1 MSTTNTF
8 PLSAQCVNEEF
19 RFHLFRRGV
28 LNFLR
33 GIAAALLMPLE
44 MLECLRCG
52 NCADRSIALSWAL
65 SAVMYT
71 GVFEIWN
78 LSNKAIFDGHD
89 RTGSVLVYC
98 LVVLVAGIWSGSI
111 QTDRS
116 SKMMD
121 ASSNSYR
128 KHHGSHKHGGGH
140 HGSHPGHD
148 HGRHHHGG
156 HDHGPL
162 HDPQFQYPTIQDVE
176 SRSSIESR
184 SRTESGSKTE
194 SRSTATLQSAA
205 SPQMTS
211 AKGVCC
217 HNCRMCRESI
227 CIKTGMAKR
236 GRSL

>member
-1 MSTTNTF
+1 MNTTNTF

-52 NCADRSIALSWAL
+52 NCAGRGIVLSWAL

-71 GVFEIWN
+71 GFFEIWN
-78 LSNKAIFDGHD
+78 LSNKAISDGHD
-89 RTGSVLVYC
+89 RTGSILGYC
-98 LVVLVAGIWSGSI
+98 LVVLVAGIWSGSR

-116 SKMMD
+116 SKTID
-121 ASSNSYR
+121 ASSNSYG
-128 KHHGSHKHGGGH
+128 KENSLHKHKGMHHGFHTGHHHEGHGHGGH
-140 HGSHPGHD
+140 HRGPF
-148 HGRHHHGG
+148 HH
-156 HDHGPL
+156 
-162 HDPQFQYPTIQDVE
+162 PQFQYPTIQDVG
-176 SRSSIESR
+176 SR
-184 SRTESGSKTE
+184 SRIESGSNTE
-194 SRSTATLQSAA
+194 SISNATLQNAA

-211 AKGVCC
+211 VQGICC
-217 HNCRMCRESI
+217 GNCRMCREPI